1 MKRPNWKKFLTELA
15 ATGNVSAAGE
25 ASGIALGEASR
36 RRGEDAAFAAEWE
49 AALEEA
55 ADALELEARRRA
67 LEGTEKPVFY
77 GGEERGRIREY
88 SDSLLLALL
97 KAVRPEKFRERLE
110 GNGREGVALP
120 GELLTAVNRYYGD
133 PEVGGPEG

>member
-1 MKRPNWKKFLTELA
+1 MRSPNWKKFLAELG
-15 ATGNVSAAGE
+15 ATGNVTAACE
-25 ASGIALGEASR
+25 ASGVAQAEACR

-97 KAVRPEKFRERLE
+97 KAVRPEKFRDRLE
-110 GNGREGVALP
+110 GSGREGAPLP
-120 GELLTAVNRYYGD
+120 GELLTAVNRYYGE
-133 PEVGGPEG
+133 PEAD